1 MRQQSEQGRQHRR
14 PRSRR
19 VSGVPSQST
28 SSRVARF
35 AYQEDI
41 EPKLNRAVEDLR
53 RGRDREASFQII
65 HRVFRADLL
74 RFFRRRGLA
83 PEEAEDLVQE
93 TFLGVANDIGGFRG
107 EAPFRHWLF
116 ALASNC
122 MRRYFRHRDAGKRSG
137 DEVALESVG
146 SLALLE
152 NRGGSVL
159 TPLENTMRS
168 ERSVRLRRAAIRLPE
183 AMRRCVLLRLEHDYG
198 ASEIGLA
205 LSLKPATV
213 RVRLYRARR
222 LLRDALVADDVV
234 TASAPG

>member
-1 MRQQSEQGRQHRR
+1 MEQQSEQARHHRPPGLYRLNVEASRSTR
-14 PRSRR
+14 PN
-19 VSGVPSQST
+19 GAPLALGEDST
-28 SSRVARF
+28 V
-35 AYQEDI
+35 I
-41 EPKLNRAVEDLR
+41 RAVDNLR
-53 RGRDREASFQII
+53 RGRERDASFQVI
-65 HRVFRADLL
+65 HRAFRADLL

-83 PEEAEDLVQE
+83 LEEAEDLVQE

-137 DEVALESVG
+137 DEVALESIG
-146 SLALLE
+146 PLALLE
-152 NRGGSVL
+152 NRAGTGL

-168 ERSVRLRRAAIRLPE
+168 ERSVRLRRAAIRLPD

-198 ASEIGLA
+198 ASEIGRA

-213 RVRLYRARR
+213 RVRLHRARR
-222 LLRDALVADDVV
+222 LLREALITDEAVA
-234 TASAPG
+234 ARAPG